1 MLSFRN
7 LSLRR
12 KQMLIIMLTASVAL
26 LLACA
31 AFASYEV
38 ITFRKA
44 MARSLSTL
52 AEIVGDNTSAALDF
66 NDAGSAKETLSA
78 LRAEPEIVAA
88 CIFTRSGEAF
98 TTYER
103 ANSNPSFTPPTWQP
117 EGESFGLKY
126 LTLFRPIVRK
136 GELIGTVYLEASTHA
151 LYARLARYAGIAG
164 LVFLV
169 SMLIALVLSY
179 RLQSLISDPIL
190 SLAQMTRSVALEKN
204 YSARATKRS
213 EDELGQL
220 VDGFNQMLA
229 QIQERDV
236 ALQAARDHLEK
247 RVEERTG
254 ELRNENAE
262 RKHAEEALRVS
273 QSLYHSLVEQL
284 PVGVF
289 RRDREGRYVF
299 VNASFCRLRGGTP
312 EHFLGHTPAEV
323 AALESARQPAPF
335 PGKMSGGNEDV
346 ESGADHEEI
355 MQTARHITREKQG
368 TGLEGRPLHLHL
380 MNSPVFGPDGTVIG
394 SQGIML
400 DISERKQAEQELEKA
415 HRQLI
420 DASRQAGMAEV
431 ATSVLHNVGNVLNSV
446 NVSATV
452 VLEKIKKS
460 RINSLGRLG
469 ALIREHQADAAAFFT
484 TDPRGAQLPGYLIDL
499 SEHLVSEQK
508 ELLTEVELTGKN
520 IEHIKEIVMMQQ
532 NYAKVSGV
540 VEKVRVI
547 DLIEDAV
554 RMNSGALVRHD
565 VQVLRDFSEPA
576 PEITVDRH
584 KVLQILVNLIRNAK
598 YACDETGRENKRM
611 TLQVRTAGERVRIA
625 VIDNGVGIPAAN
637 MTRIFNHGFTTRKDG
652 HGFGLHSGALA
663 AKELGGQLIAESAG
677 PGAGATF
684 TLVLP
689 PQPPQD
695 S

>member
-1 MLSFRN
+1 MKTFRN
-7 LSLRR
+7 LSLGG
-12 KQMLIIMLTASVAL
+12 KQMLIIMATAGVAL
-26 LLACA
+26 LMACA
-31 AFASYEV
+31 AFAGYEV
-38 ITFRKA
+38 ITFREA
-44 MARSLSTL
+44 MVRSLSTL

-88 CIFTRSGEAF
+88 CIYTKNGGVF

-103 ANSNPSFTPPTWQP
+103 ANGNPPFTPPKLQL
-117 EGESFGLKY
+117 EGQFFGLQY
-126 LTLFRPIVRK
+126 LTLFRPIVHK
-136 GELIGTVYLEASTHA
+136 GELIGAVYLEADMHA
-151 LYARLARYAGIAG
+151 LYSRLTRYAGLAG

-169 SMLIALVLSY
+169 ALLIAFVLSY

-204 YSARATKRS
+204 YSARAAKQS

-229 QIQERDV
+229 QIQERDA
-236 ALQAARDHLEK
+236 ALQTARDQLEK
-247 RVEERTG
+247 RVEERTA
-254 ELRNENAE
+254 ELRDENAE

-273 QSLYHSLVEQL
+273 QSLYLSLVEQL

-312 EHFLGHTPAEV
+312 EHYLGKTPAEV
-323 AALESARQPAPF
+323 AALKSARKNAPP
-335 PGKMSGGNEDV
+335 PGEMCGCEEDF
-346 ESGADHEEI
+346 ESSMDHEAI
-355 MQTARHITREKQG
+355 MQTGRDIS
-368 TGLEGRPLHLHL
+368 LEQQCSGPDGSPLHLHL
-380 MNSPVFGPDGTVIG
+380 MKSPVFGPDGGVIG
-394 SQGIML
+394 SQGILL

-415 HRQLI
+415 HRQLM

-446 NVSATV
+446 NVSSTV
-452 VLEKIKKS
+452 ALEKIRKS
-460 RINSLGRLG
+460 KINSLGRLG
-469 ALIREHQADAAAFFT
+469 ALIREHQADAAAFFS
-484 TDPRGAQLPGYLIDL
+484 TDPRGTQLPGYLIDL

-508 ELLTEVELTGKN
+508 ELLTEIELTRKN

-540 VEKVRVI
+540 VEKVTVI
-547 DLIEDAV
+547 DLIEDAL

-565 VQVLRDFSEPA
+565 VQVIRDFSEPA

-584 KVLQILVNLIRNAK
+584 KVLQVLVNLIRNAK
-598 YACDETGRENKRM
+598 YACGETGGENKRM
-611 TLQVRTAGERVRIA
+611 TLQLRNAGGRVRIA

-637 MTRIFNHGFTTRKDG
+637 MTRIFNHGFTTRKEG

-663 AKELGGQLIAESAG
+663 AKELGGELTAESAG
-677 PGAGATF
+677 AGAGATF

-689 PQPPQD
+689 LQPPQD
-695 S
+695 L